1 MEHLSNHQNQY
12 QSQIQT
18 AESSNALQYDNH
30 RHRVD
35 SFGDYMD
42 KYNRYQMDNGNRSN
56 RPLKTTSTTSTTSIG
71 TNNNKKP
78 ITKHKKL
85 QIVYIKVPLLNL
97 LDNRGKLASVGTDVS
112 TILDDHD
119 EYESGE
125 TIGSGGGEVGAIATI
140 DDEPIAAS
148 STESSSVLRL
158 AKSTTTTTTPSPPS
172 PPPSSTTTIS
182 PKIVK
187 QSNWSY
193 PSNNNNNQT
202 IRINQQPLGS
212 SSNHLPTIV
221 DLQKSNSISSS
232 PPRQHIYQPEIHGSF
247 SSIMFDHQESSQHN
261 QYQLKDQQA
270 TESTP
275 KKGGMGLGILPIVIQ
290 IDSKALKAN
299 QQQKQQQQQQES
311 YNQLNQLHL
320 HQQQIANSNNNNN
333 NRPSMLNHAFQLLP
347 NQFNT
352 IETVAAWTPTAMFTE
367 NGNNKNGN
375 DKYRSKPF
383 NEFMYQSPSSNSIV
397 SIQSNNNRL
406 INNNNNNNNNVPS
419 SSSSS
424 SISSSLNNQYNGKY
438 HNIPSS
444 LNLNHG
450 IDFDDIYYRYLSN
463 HNVHHQSQPTNE
475 VKQPQQQQQ
484 QQQNQLNRRPMK
496 GKCAPS
502 INPFRCPKSI
512 FSRHLA
518 RHQYRRRK
526 NRLSSLISNASSSS
540 SSMLT
545 NAIAG
550 SGLLFG
556 PPVMYGSQQH
566 KDLLALASEP
576 VFAVAGPPITME
588 QFMKQHVN
596 NQLPVF

>member
-221 DLQKSNSISSS
+221 DLQKSNSVSSS

-299 QQQKQQQQQQES
+299 QQQKQQQQES

-352 IETVAAWTPTAMFTE
+352 IET
-367 NGNNKNGN
+367 
-375 DKYRSKPF
+375 
-383 NEFMYQSPSSNSIV
+383 SPSSNSIV

-424 SISSSLNNQYNGKY
+424 SISSSLNNHYNGKY

-484 QQQNQLNRRPMK
+484 QQNQLNRRPMK

-512 FSRHLA
+512 FNRHLA

-588 QFMKQHVN
+588 QFMKQHVYQ
-596 NQLPVF
+596 NQFVCMERNKSDHCICGWNRKHR